1 MLIWLV
7 AFNPAHFS
15 SGWCLLEVLEIDGF
29 FFVVVCLFVGVFLVL
44 FCFFKGLG
52 PGGF

>member
-1 MLIWLV
+1 MDL
-7 AFNPAHFS
+7 
-15 SGWCLLEVLEIDGF
+15 F
-29 FFVVVCLFVGVFLVL
+29 FFVVCLFVGVFLVL